1 MASTSAP
8 NELCWENCGPVS
20 QLSDF
25 AKRRLRWEFSSLDS
39 SPAILRILFA
49 ERGAS
54 KSAPR
59 TGGEMAHSGA
69 ELAKNGTQQARMR
82 FNVGE
87 GQSGTKAAL
96 KRAEE
101 RRSEETC
108 EPALKGPA

>member
-1 MASTSAP
+1 MGKVG
-8 NELCWENCGPVS
+8 EVYID
-20 QLSDF
+20 QR
-25 AKRRLRWEFSSLDS
+25 AKDRLRAGPYFCSRLDS

-87 GQSGTKAAL
+87 GQSGTKA
-96 KRAEE
+96 R
-101 RRSEETC
+101 
-108 EPALKGPA
+108 